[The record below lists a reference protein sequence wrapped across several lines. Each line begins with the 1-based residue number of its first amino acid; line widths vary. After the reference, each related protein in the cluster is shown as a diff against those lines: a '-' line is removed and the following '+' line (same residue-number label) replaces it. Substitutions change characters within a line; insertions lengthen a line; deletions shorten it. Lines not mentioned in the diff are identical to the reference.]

1 MGRWGASVVAFLTIV
16 TFLPALQ
23 NGFAG
28 NFDDAKN
35 FLANPHYRGLGLTQ
49 IEWMFTT
56 THMGQY
62 VPLTWITLGLDYLLW
77 GMNAAGYHLTSL
89 LLHAV
94 TAVLFYL
101 VSLRLIGLAI
111 RRPEEAWVTA
121 AGATVAALL
130 FAVHPLRVESV
141 AWVTERRDVV
151 SGVFSMLTLLA
162 WLRAVE
168 REPRARRWYWV
179 SVALFACALLSKAL
193 IVPLPVVLL
202 VLDVYPLR
210 RLGGAQGWW
219 SPGARRVYAEKAPF
233 AVLAAVAAVIAF
245 VAIVRLGNMSP
256 LERLG
261 LPERLAVSVFGLA
274 FYLWKTLLPVGLS
287 PLYGF
292 PARVD
297 LAAPRYLLSFAVV
310 GLVSLLAVVARHRAP
325 WLAAAWIVYVVTLLP
340 VVGILQNGPQIA
352 ADRYTYLACLPWA
365 LLIGGA
371 VAVALRRAARKGR
384 EAALALAVATVLLVV
399 GLEGL
404 TVNQIAAWRDS
415 LTLWRHAVR
424 VDPSNALAH
433 NNLGAALLEAGR
445 PDEAIDAFKNAVD
458 WLPLSLR
465 ESRANVFFKLGTLLQ
480 QQGDLDGAELRYRE
494 TLALDPNHAL
504 AWNNLGVVLA
514 LRGKFDEA
522 LQAFRNSLAA
532 IPDYAEACDNAR
544 RAAKILGRGLQELDR
559 CGAKPGT

>member
-1 MGRWGASVVAFLTIV
+1 M
-16 TFLPALQ
+16 
-23 NGFAG
+23 
-28 NFDDAKN
+28 
-35 FLANPHYRGLGLTQ
+35 
-49 IEWMFTT
+49 
-56 THMGQY
+56 
-62 VPLTWITLGLDYLLW
+62 
-77 GMNAAGYHLTSL
+77 
-89 LLHAV
+89 
-94 TAVLFYL
+94 
-101 VSLRLIGLAI
+101 
-111 RRPEEAWVTA
+111 TA

-245 VAIVRLGNMSP
+245 VAIVRLGNMAP